1 MIIALIQARM
11 SSSRLPGKVLKLVR
25 GKSALARVVERV
37 RRARTPQMVAVAT
50 TTNASD
56 DAIERACAALGT
68 LCFRGQEHDVLH
80 RFYVAAKLYGG
91 DAIMRVTADCPLI
104 DPMVVDA
111 VGDVFG
117 RGEHDYVANIN
128 PPTYP
133 DGLDVELFTFAA
145 LESAWRGARLRSE
158 REHVTLYI
166 RNHPELFRIGNIRC
180 DRDLS
185 HLRWTVDEPRDLEFV
200 EAVYERLGDGPF
212 GLEETLSLVEREKGL
227 TRLNSGIMRDT
238 GLMKSLAAD
247 SVE

>member
-11 SSSRLPGKVLKLVR
+11 SSSRLRGKVLKLVR
-25 GKSALARVVERV
+25 GKSVLARVVERV
-37 RRARTPQMVAVAT
+37 RRARTPQIVAVAT

-56 DAIERACAALGT
+56 DPIERACAALDT
-68 LCFRGQEHDVLH
+68 LCFRGQEDDVLD
-80 RFYVAAKLYGG
+80 RFYVAANLYGG

-104 DPMVVDA
+104 DPNVIDA
-111 VGDVFG
+111 VGDVFA

-166 RNHPELFRIGNIRC
+166 RNHPELFRIGNVRC

-185 HLRWTVDEPRDLEFV
+185 HLRWTVDEARDLEFI
-200 EAVYERLGDGPF
+200 EAVYERLGGCPF
-212 GLEETLSLVEREKGL
+212 GHEETLSLVEREKEL
-227 TRLNSGIMRDT
+227 TQLNSGIMRDA

-247 SVE
+247 GVQ

>member
-68 LCFRGQEHDVLH
+68 
-80 RFYVAAKLYGG
+80 FYVAAKLYGG

>member
-1 MIIALIQARM
+1 MIITLIQARM
-11 SSSRLPGKVLKLVR
+11 SSTRLPGKVLNLVK
-25 GKSALARVVERV
+25 GKSVLERVVERV

-50 TTNASD
+50 TTNPSD
-56 DAIERACAALGT
+56 DPIERACAALST
-68 LCFRGQEHDVLH
+68 LCFRGQEDDVLD

-91 DAIMRVTADCPLI
+91 EAIMRVTADCPLI
-104 DPMVVDA
+104 DPEVIDA
-111 VGDVFG
+111 VGNLFG

-145 LESAWRGARLRSE
+145 LECAWRAARLRSE

-166 RNHPELFRIGNIRC
+166 RNHPELFRVGNVRR

-200 EAVYERLGDGPF
+200 EAVYDRLGDGPF
-212 GLEETLSLVEREKGL
+212 GVEETLSLVEREKGL
-227 TRLNSGIMRDT
+227 THLNSGIMRDA

-247 SVE
+247 GVQ